1 MASKDV
7 FLRRSSGVIRTM
19 SPRDAA
25 FYGYLVIAGF
35 YGVTFYF
42 MSGPAIF
49 PGANIYLAMLILLG
63 LFAVRW
69 VTYSG
74 LISAMPRSGGDY
86 VFSSRLVSG
95 LVGFVAT
102 NAGMVWWQVFW
113 DYLAGNT
120 IALVIIP
127 QMLDFVGHSTNNPS
141 LVNTGLA
148 LANPWVGAAISII
161 LLWIAL
167 GVMLTGL
174 RAYVVFQNFFIM
186 VFGAIALVL
195 VAGMFLTV
203 PQSTFITNFNSYQNI
218 FGSNPDW
225 YHTIITK
232 AKDLGFNPDAGFSW
246 YDTIGLAALY
256 YGLWTAVSFGME
268 LVGEI
273 KGVQSFKTAWVT
285 QYGAILLEFVTF
297 AVGIAWATDYMG
309 PEFIRSLGYLAT
321 FAPGAVPGFDFR
333 GSYALFTVVT
343 LNVPIGI
350 IIGLAFAGAMANSLF
365 NGFLGASRIVLAQS
379 FDRIYPGWF
388 GHVNKRGAPDNIF
401 IDSGHN
407 PDQLPE
413 LSSSTTTRTDGPIHR
428 IRDVNLR
435 RHSLPMESQS
445 TLRGVANKQ
454 VQSCWHTSNHNMR
467 NSRLRHGLMG
477 DLLLPYKSKLWHLA
491 RHTTSTNI
499 RVTTLHHTLRI
510 LPGNQTIPQEPRN
523 RHNSGVQRGS
533 ACLRLEPFSIFS
545 SDEQCVSLNLFPYS
559 F

>member
-388 GHVNKRGAPDNIF
+388 GHVNKRGAPDNIL
-401 IDSGHN
+401 I
-407 PDQLPE
+407 LMTI
-413 LSSSTTTRTDGPIHR
+413 LSSIAAIILTNYPNLAAVLQLALMAQFIGFAMSILGGTVFPWKAKALYEASPISKYKVAG
-428 IRDVNLR
+428 IPAITICGIVGLGMDLWAIYFYLTNPNYGIWPGTQLALIFA
-435 RHSLPMESQS
+435 SLLYIIPFVYYLVIKQFRKNQGIDI
-445 TLRGVANKQ
+445 TLAFKEVPPA
-454 VQSCWHTSNHNMR
+454 
-467 NSRLRHGLMG
+467 
-477 DLLLPYKSKLWHLA
+477 
-491 RHTTSTNI
+491 
-499 RVTTLHHTLRI
+499 
-510 LPGNQTIPQEPRN
+510 
-523 RHNSGVQRGS
+523 
-533 ACLRLEPFSIFS
+533 
-545 SDEQCVSLNLFPYS
+545 
-559 F
+559 